1 MLRKEKIKTL
11 PDQIH
16 YNQHFIVMFVFSW
29 FHDGGFHDTYSHQKC
44 LSAPV
49 STHHEGVFIDST
61 VCACVINVFVSNKLL
76 LVMFLKKEHLLICR
90 SIYMLV
96 TSRLHLA
103 LFN

>member
-16 YNQHFIVMFVFSW
+16 DNQHFIVM

-49 STHHEGVFIDST
+49 STHHEGVSST
-61 VCACVINVFVSNKLL
+61 RLSVPVLEMSLL
-76 LVMFLKKEHLLICR
+76 A
-90 SIYMLV
+90 
-96 TSRLHLA
+96 TSSC
-103 LFN
+103 